1 MTTPHPNKPG
11 RPKKPRV
18 RSRDIRGS
26 KYLRTIGKLLRRLRS
41 HRDCP
46 NRQLHYDDYVAYIVL
61 YFFSPVLTSMRA
73 IQQASTLKKVHGK
86 LGLKRFSLGSFSE
99 AGRVFD
105 PALLQPIIAELV
117 ADLFRYRWQ
126 IELFFRWF
134 KTVLRADHLLSLS
147 RNGLTIAAYCALIA
161 SLLITLWTG
170 RKPTKRTYEMLCLY
184 FAGWADEEE
193 LEAHIEKLAPAVQ

>member
-1 MTTPHPNKPG
+1 MASRG
-11 RPKKPRV
+11 PRA
-18 RSRDIRGS
+18 RERLARWGS
-26 KYLRTIGKLLRRLRS
+26 AAILFTQAARRAGIHKDL
-41 HRDCP
+41 
-46 NRQLHYDDYVAYIVL
+46 IV
-61 YFFSPVLTSMRA
+61 
-73 IQQASTLKKVHGK
+73 K
-86 LGLKRFSLGSFSE
+86 LGSRGAPQLRDRPIRLIE
-99 AGRVFD
+99 IHVRDTDALVGRRRRRRTDTKTYRKD
-105 PALLQPIIAELV
+105 PGDYTLLLATDLLDLDVELV